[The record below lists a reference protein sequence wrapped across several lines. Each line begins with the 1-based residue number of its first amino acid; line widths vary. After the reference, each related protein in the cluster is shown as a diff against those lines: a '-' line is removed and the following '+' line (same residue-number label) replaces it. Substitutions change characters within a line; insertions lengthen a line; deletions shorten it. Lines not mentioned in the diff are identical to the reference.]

1 MADDIY
7 SQGSEGGRLGG
18 LPIQQPSQRGLVIT
32 RPAKALGLA
41 RHPAYLGR

>member
-18 LPIQQPSQRGLVIT
+18 LPIQQPSQRGLIT

-41 RHPAYLGR
+41 HHPAYLGR